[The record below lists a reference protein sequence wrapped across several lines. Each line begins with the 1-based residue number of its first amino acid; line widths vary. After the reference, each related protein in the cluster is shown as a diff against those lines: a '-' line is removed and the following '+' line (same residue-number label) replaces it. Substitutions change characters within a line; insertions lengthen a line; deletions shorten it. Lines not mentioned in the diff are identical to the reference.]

1 MRPRVDEREMPLPGG
16 RSLALG
22 NGPLVM
28 GILNCTPDSFYDGGR
43 YVDTEA
49 ALERGL
55 AMISEGAAVLD
66 VGGESTRPGAETV
79 SAAEETRRV
88 VPVIEALRARSS
100 IPISIDTR
108 KAAVAESALAAG
120 ADIINDVSALAD
132 PAMAPLAG
140 RTGAG
145 VVLMH
150 MRGTPQTMQDDPR
163 YDDVVGEVCAFL
175 ASRAEAAVRSGI
187 ARERILVD
195 PGFGFG
201 KTLAHNAA
209 LLHRLDAVA
218 GLGYPVL
225 VGLSR
230 KRMMEAALHLAKG
243 DRLEAGLACAV
254 MAVERGARLVRTHD
268 VRATVRAVGMAW
280 AVLVQAERAA

>member
-1 MRPRVDEREMPLPGG
+1 
-16 RSLALG
+16 
-22 NGPLVM
+22 
-28 GILNCTPDSFYDGGR
+28 
-43 YVDTEA
+43 
-49 ALERGL
+49 
-55 AMISEGAAVLD
+55 MIAEGAALLD
-66 VGGESTRPGAETV
+66 IGGESTRPGAEAV
-79 SAAEETRRV
+79 SPEEESRRV
-88 VPVIEALRARSS
+88 IPVIEALRSRTD
-100 IPISIDTR
+100 IPISIDTQ
-108 KAAVAESALAAG
+108 KAVVADAALAAG

-132 PAMAPLAG
+132 PAMVTLAA

-150 MRGTPQTMQDDPR
+150 MQGTPRTMQNDPQ
-163 YDDVVGEVCAFL
+163 YGDVVGEVRAFL
-175 ASRAEAAVRSGI
+175 ASRAEAACGAGI
-187 ARERILVD
+187 ARERILLD

-209 LLHRLDAVA
+209 LLRRLDALA
-218 GLGYPVL
+218 DLGYPVL

-230 KRMMEAALHLAKG
+230 KRMMQAALHLAKG

-254 MAVERGARLVRTHD
+254 MAVERGARIVRTHD